1 MSVLTKTE
9 RELIELKLNRLEDE
23 TYQDA
28 IDRLVQGDNA
38 QETGVNLQSL
48 INFVDALGSNDRC
61 WEQVSS
67 ISDILYQGLN
77 PNTKQPQ
84 SSVIAFKVR
93 DKEEFLRALK
103 AAGYDVNTLIERVRI
118 RAGKV
123 RRNFKTIIKAAI
135 RGRRPTITTLPSHPY
150 DNARQPTRRIR
161 DPQLHIYN
169 EFGDSDFWAHWDVG
183 SSNTG
188 KIIIDPIGAA
198 WHGYFASP
206 DEVAKRLERL
216 A

>member
-1 MSVLTKTE
+1 MDSLTRKE
-9 RELIELKLNRLEDE
+9 KELIELKLDRQEGESL
-23 TYQDA
+23 QDA
-28 IDRLVQGDNA
+28 IERLVQGDNA
-38 QETGVNLQSL
+38 EETAVNLQSL
-48 INFVDALGSNDRC
+48 INFVDALAAHPRC

-67 ISDILYQGLN
+67 ISGILYQGLN
-77 PNTKQPQ
+77 PNTQQLQ
-84 SSVIAFKVR
+84 SSVITFRVR
-93 DKEEFLRALK
+93 DKEEFLKALQ
-103 AAGYDVNTLIERVRI
+103 AVGYDVNTLIERVRI

-169 EFGDSDFWAHWDVG
+169 EFGDTDFWAHWDVG

-188 KIIIDPIGAA
+188 KRIIDPIGAA

-216 A
+216 E